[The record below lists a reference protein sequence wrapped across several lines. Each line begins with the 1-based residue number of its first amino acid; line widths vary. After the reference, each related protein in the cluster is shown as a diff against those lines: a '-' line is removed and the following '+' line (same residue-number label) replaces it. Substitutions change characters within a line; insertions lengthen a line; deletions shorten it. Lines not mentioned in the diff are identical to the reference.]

1 MDEEFLRARA
11 DRINWLLDNAEAMG
25 DGAAALGTLIITAA
39 TDEEYQEFRSGNQ
52 AVLLDVERRFIN
64 AGIRTA

>member
-1 MDEEFLRARA
+1 MDKEFLEARA
-11 DRINWLLDNAEAMG
+11 DRINWLLDNAETMG

-39 TDEEYQEFRSGNQ
+39 TDEEYEEFRAGNH
-52 AVLLDVERRFIN
+52 AVLLDVEKRFIE